1 MGKTLSLYG
10 KVSTTDA
17 GKVTD
22 YHRAL
27 INAKLGENRLFASV
41 SDPSINASRSRGRSA
56 STDSR
61 WSFTCELERSGF

>member
-10 KVSTTDA
+10 KVPTVDA

-27 INAKLGENRLFASV
+27 INAKANGQPLFASV
-41 SDPSINASRSRGRSA
+41 SDPSINATRGRGRTP
-56 STDSR
+56 STESR
-61 WSFTCELERSGF
+61 WNFTCELDRSGF